1 MSMTF
6 APPQAPALLIAG
18 TDTGV
23 GKTVLTSALAAYRR
37 RFFPAQSLGLMKL
50 MQTGVGDREWYQDL
64 FGADSRVE
72 LSTPLQFSAPL
83 APPLAARQE
92 GKRVDLA
99 PIWQGL
105 TALQNNHSF
114 VLVEGLGSLG
124 SPVTEE
130 LTLGDLA
137 GLWRVETVLVVGVK
151 LGCLGQA
158 LAQTALAR
166 QVQVNLRGFV
176 LSCAEPESQ
185 ERLEDWANIPL
196 LESLSQLPVLG
207 VVPYLQKKERQDL
220 NALAQGAAH
229 LDLEKLGWGIR

>member
-1 MSMTF
+1 MTF

-23 GKTVLTSALAAYRR
+23 GKTILTSALAAYRR
-37 RFFPAQSLGLMKL
+37 RFFSAQSLGLMKV

-64 FGADSRVE
+64 FGADSQVE
-72 LSTPLQFSAPL
+72 LLTPLQFTAPL

-99 PIWQGL
+99 PVWQGL

-137 GLWRVETVLVVGVK
+137 GLWRLETVLVAGVK

-166 QVQVNLRGFV
+166 QAKVNLRGV
-176 LSCAEPESQ
+176 ILSCADPEA
-185 ERLEDWANIPL
+185 EARREDWANIAL
-196 LESLSQLPVLG
+196 LETMSQLPVLG
-207 VVPYLQKKERQDL
+207 VVPYLTEEQRRDL
-220 NALAQGAAH
+220 TVLAQVAAD
-229 LDLEKLGWGIR
+229 LALEKLGWGI

>member
-1 MSMTF
+1 MNFT
-6 APPQAPALLIAG
+6 PPQAPALLIAG

-50 MQTGVGDREWYQDL
+50 MQTGVGDREWYQDR
-64 FGADSRVE
+64 FGADPQTE
-72 LSTPLQFSAPL
+72 LLTPLQFTAPL
-83 APPLAARQE
+83 APPLAARLE
-92 GKRVDLA
+92 GKAVDLA
-99 PIWQGL
+99 PVWQGL

-137 GLWRVETVLVVGVK
+137 GLWRLETVLVVGVK

-166 QVQVNLRGFV
+166 QAKVNLRGFV

-185 ERLEDWANIPL
+185 VCLEDWANIPL
-196 LESLSQLPVLG
+196 LEAMSQLPVLG
-207 VVPYLQKKERQDL
+207 VVPYLAEEQRRDL
-220 NALAQGAAH
+220 NVLAEAAAY
-229 LDLEKLGWGIR
+229 LDLEKLSWGPG